1 MPADIWSDSSVE
13 EEIMELRIRR
23 DVKLLVL
30 VVAFFSVVAG
40 FFAGMAG
47 NTQGWLG
54 GVLYVVFVA
63 GPLFLIGVALRS
75 SSTGVERTTAIVALA
90 FALYWFS
97 VISGNWQQY
106 SIIERILVPVI
117 MTPAI
122 LAFLATFFAE
132 LPSFKSVPIE
142 VNRAR
147 GGSLE

>member
-1 MPADIWSDSSVE
+1 
-13 EEIMELRIRR
+13 MELRLRR

-40 FFAGMAG
+40 FFAGLAG

-63 GPLFLIGVALRS
+63 GPLFVIGIALRS
-75 SSTGVERTTAIVALA
+75 SSTGVERTIAVAALA

-106 SIIERILVPVI
+106 NLVERVLVPL
-117 MTPAI
+117 MMSPAI
-122 LAFLATFFAE
+122 LAYLAAFFVE
-132 LPSFKSVPIE
+132 LPSFKPHSHFKPHVPSG
-142 VNRAR
+142 N
-147 GGSLE
+147 G